1 MSNCE
6 GKEISF
12 GKGYFEHNVLLR
24 LPVFSQ
30 AASAKLNLPIEA
42 MATCT
47 LGTGKEFVRKT
58 IEKFMGDNEL
68 GQESLEFLNSL
79 LADDEVLDLI
89 DITNDNSLRHFGV
102 AVYLDEPYGA
112 RVDMKGRHF
121 GDAGS
126 KHCRFLVEVFKEQ
139 GTRLGL
145 LLDPKYF
152 GT

>member
-1 MSNCE
+1 ME
-6 GKEISF
+6 F
-12 GKGYFEHNVLLR
+12 LHLL
-24 LPVFSQ
+24 L
-30 AASAKLNLPIEA
+30 ED
-42 MATCT
+42 
-47 LGTGKEFVRKT
+47 E
-58 IEKFMGDNEL
+58 
-68 GQESLEFLNSL
+68 ESLSM
-79 LADDEVLDLI
+79 I
-89 DITNDNSLRHFGV
+89 DITSYNSLRHFAI

-145 LLDPKYF
+145 LLDPKYL